1 MLQKSKRI
9 IALLL
14 AAISIFLS
22 FGIFASAKDPFDN
35 SCENTYAPADIV
47 IEASTP
53 TKPSNVDTNTAS
65 KRLANL
71 YSKLEGKYFTTTGG
85 AACGAK
91 SSGHSCSNCKLS
103 NIITKSWFKNLFGTI
118 SSTSLFPKTYYS
130 TGKAHGPDGWSCF
143 CFATFAEWYVY
154 ADYNTD
160 QVTTTNIGTYNYNYD
175 NASKYLRIGDV
186 IRTGTTSRNDTHSSI
201 VVSWDSTGVTVLDSN
216 WVGDYNCKVAKHTI
230 KYSYSN
236 KFTISRATNSTTA
249 PAKAPTITLTS
260 PATGVRISVG
270 KTLGVWGTVYPNGA
284 STKITG
290 KIIRLSDNEVMYTY
304 TTTTS
309 SNYDLKSS
317 TLNDEMKFSKLA
329 EGVYKFVITA
339 SNSKGSAE
347 KTVNPIYVGNAKLG
361 NPPVVEIKDTR
372 VSPKLTKFETKNTTT
387 LVPKIKTDSGVKI
400 TSTKWSSN
408 NKYVTVD
415 QKGNVTALALPDG
428 GTSAEATI
436 TCNVTDSNGNT
447 GTGTCVVKVGFSFWE
462 WIMYIFLFGWA
473 WYK

>member
-1 MLQKSKRI
+1 MKITKK
-9 IALLL
+9 LLSVL
-14 AAISIFLS
+14 LGLLVIFSTISCCLPM
-22 FGIFASAKDPFDN
+22 ASAITSAERAQNIQTIYKFLTSNGYNAAVACGILANIEQESNFNPNDVGDNGSSYGICQWHDGKDSNRFTLLKTYCKNNGLDYKNINAQLKYLKYELESDFPSFNKRMKAYPNTSQGAYDSAYDWCVN
-35 SCENTYAPADIV
+35 FEKPGDKVNKGKSRGARARDYYWPTYAG
-47 IEASTP
+47 S
-53 TKPSNVDTNTAS
+53 
-65 KRLANL
+65 
-71 YSKLEGKYFTTTGG
+71 
-85 AACGAK
+85 
-91 SSGHSCSNCKLS
+91 
-103 NIITKSWFKNLFGTI
+103 
-118 SSTSLFPKTYYS
+118 
-130 TGKAHGPDGWSCF
+130 
-143 CFATFAEWYVY
+143 
-154 ADYNTD
+154 
-160 QVTTTNIGTYNYNYD
+160 VT
-175 NASKYLRIGDV
+175 
-186 IRTGTTSRNDTHSSI
+186 
-201 VVSWDSTGVTVLDSN
+201 
-216 WVGDYNCKVAKHTI
+216 
-230 KYSYSN
+230 
-236 KFTISRATNSTTA
+236 
-249 PAKAPTITLTS
+249 AKAPTITLTS
-260 PATGVRISVG
+260 PTTGVRIAVG

-284 STKITG
+284 STTITG
-290 KIIRLSDNEVMYTY
+290 KIIRLSDNKVMYTY